1 MFAFHWLQK
10 PFSIRHSLIFER
22 MSAAVKP
29 TENLQLN
36 FYVVESITLFS
47 EYLDRDVLIDVYLP
61 PRQRGDEALSLLL
74 VNDGQDL
81 PRMPFAPIIDD
92 LFGQSAISPLL
103 VVGIHCSEDR
113 RLEYG
118 TADVLDFMNRGSRAK
133 YHRKFV
139 LQELIPW
146 LRQRYFLPVLK
157 NIGYAGF
164 SLGGLSAIDV
174 VWKHPDVFN
183 VAGIFSGSLW
193 WRLRDLTDGY
203 VEETD
208 RVIHKLIREGS
219 YADNLSFYFQTG
231 TLDEKMDRNHNGIID
246 SIDDTLDLIAE
257 LERKGYDREKCI
269 RYVELQ
275 DGRHDVPTWARAFP
289 DFLKWAWPA
298 AEATT
303 VQNTDV

>member
-1 MFAFHWLQK
+1 
-10 PFSIRHSLIFER
+10 
-22 MSAAVKP
+22 MSAAVKSI
-29 TENLQLN
+29 EKAQLN
-36 FYVVESITLFS
+36 YYVVESIRLFS

-81 PRMPFAPIIDD
+81 PRMPFAPMIDE
-92 LFGQSAISPLL
+92 LYGQAAITPLV

-113 RLEYG
+113 KLEYG
-118 TADVLDFMNRGSRAK
+118 TADILDFMNRGSRAK

-146 LRQRYFLPVLK
+146 LRQRYFLPVLN

-174 VWKHPDVFN
+174 VWKRPDIFS
-183 VAGIFSGSLW
+183 VAGVFSGSLW

-208 RVIHKLIREGS
+208 RIIHKLIREGQ
-219 YADNLSFYFQTG
+219 YAENLSFYFQTG
-231 TLDEKMDRNHNGIID
+231 TLDEKMDRNNNGIID

-257 LERKGYDREKCI
+257 LERKGYVRGKSI
-269 RYVELQ
+269 RYLELQ
-275 DGRHDVPTWARAFP
+275 DGRHDVATWARAFP
-289 DFLKWAWPA
+289 DFLKWAWPSAMVTTAEDADA
-298 AEATT
+298 AGAS
-303 VQNTDV
+303 